1 MAKVPPSDGDLPVDP
16 LFGDWLN
23 GSPAKGG
30 AASAEPA
37 AGDSRFMDAVLGAG
51 ADTPDGPPV
60 PESTPFSEAVFGG
73 AVQSGPPG
81 QAVHEVA
88 VADALHVPADD
99 GNGADVGHRRRLRG
113 RGWHCG
119 QL

>member
-1 MAKVPPSDGDLPVDP
+1 MLDASTIHGRSAPRMAKVPPSDGDLPVDP

-73 AVQSGPPG
+73 AVQSGPPDDVAG
-81 QAVHEVA
+81 TTPAEVDTPFGAAV
-88 VADALHVPADD
+88 
-99 GNGADVGHRRRLRG
+99 
-113 RGWHCG
+113 
-119 QL
+119 